1 MPLGMLAKDSM
12 VNLAELAEAKEES
25 ETDTKSSIP
34 KLHTTPGEN
43 VLVQVLPEGN
53 NGVNTVV
60 PVEQQLEGSTTEDL
74 ETAVISPAESQE
86 CSIDKGDM
94 EEAEEENH
102 IPLQQQESNGTKPPL
117 FPQEQQPAEQQQEME
132 SVVPGSSKVLTA
144 NTSTTGAIGSD
155 KNETTSNGSVASSYN
170 SDAAAVEAG
179 RAVGQYSG
187 FSADYHDFESYANY
201 ATYGADSVGGKMV
214 ATDFGSVY
222 REEVPWW
229 CCFFPWIT
237 GAKVLEDDS
246 TLGQDDSEHAAL
258 DSLGQ
263 PRSAL
268 NGSLEEQRQLS
279 RSSSNADDEISTGSG
294 IFGEKLS
301 DKEKQAVIARLKLA
315 EPDAPSMPT
324 SHKSEDKS
332 SPDEGALSDDKA
344 RPRKSI
350 LKRTN
355 TAITSSIRELE
366 SLSKSS
372 NRQDSEQTKQRRS
385 LFPTYETKAPSE
397 RQNLHPHFAPMARV
411 VTIKSLK
418 DMNEQEKSQ
427 IWWQKPDYE
436 EFRRTGRM
444 ITKAM
449 LEGGSEIWLATNQSW
464 QMPNQGKAQTLQ
476 HAYSLA
482 DRHAAF
488 KKGDLKAK
496 HDYEDTRD
504 KWWHKFGHSRRGL
517 EHIAS
522 IDEGRQRQA
531 NVKTSIRAVLEEQRR
546 QKVFHREDPEKLR
559 MVSIQNTT
567 WAKDLAMAS
576 GASDADCISKN
587 FDDENRRTREFYL
600 LKFSRANHSS
610 NVPAS
615 TKKVMPAFMKPM
627 MTMQIPKNRLDAHTT
642 SQISY
647 RQAQRQST
655 DKATAIKR
663 TSSELPATSTQ
674 VPIRGE
680 DEKQGSRSMAK
691 KGMFLLVS
699 LNAVTSDVS
708 IVFAHKLFPCLAAA
722 GFASGEEV
730 ENMAAV
736 LTGMGG
742 MGTATVGGP

>member
-25 ETDTKSSIP
+25 ETDTRSSMP
-34 KLHTTPGEN
+34 KLETTPGDD

-60 PVEQQLEGSTTEDL
+60 PVERQLEGSSSDDL
-74 ETAVISPAESQE
+74 ESAVISPTESKD
-86 CSIDKGDM
+86 SALDTGDM
-94 EEAEEENH
+94 EGADEGAQ
-102 IPLQQQESNGTKPPL
+102 IPLPLQQENNGTKPPL
-117 FPQEQQPAEQQQEME
+117 QQKLVEEEHATE
-132 SVVPGSSKVLTA
+132 SIVSGDSKALTA
-144 NTSTTGAIGSD
+144 NTNTTAAMGSSTSNKDEAA
-155 KNETTSNGSVASSYN
+155 SNGSVASSQL
-170 SDAAAVEAG
+170 SDAATMEAG

-201 ATYGADSVGGKMV
+201 ATYGADTAGGKMI
-214 ATDFGSVY
+214 ATEFGPTY

-237 GAKVLEDDS
+237 GAKLVEDDS
-246 TLGQDDSEHAAL
+246 TIGQDDSEHAAV
-258 DSLGQ
+258 DDLGR

-268 NGSLEEQRQLS
+268 NEASAAQGNLS
-279 RSSSNADDEISTGSG
+279 RSSSNADDEVSTGSG
-294 IFGEKLS
+294 MFGEKLS

-315 EPDAPSMPT
+315 EPDAPSNP
-324 SHKSEDKS
+324 
-332 SPDEGALSDDKA
+332 PLQQSDDEPNPEEDSPKNGKA

-355 TAITSSIRELE
+355 TAITSSSKGLD
-366 SLSKSS
+366 SLAKTSA
-372 NRQDSEQTKQRRS
+372 RQDSEQTKQRRS
-385 LFPTYETKAPSE
+385 LFPTYETKSPSD
-397 RQNLHPHFAPMARV
+397 RKDLHPHFSPMARV

-418 DMNEQEKSQ
+418 DMNEQEKAH

-444 ITKAM
+444 ITKVM

-482 DRHAAF
+482 ERQAAF

-522 IDEGRQRQA
+522 IDEGRQRQG
-531 NVKTSIRAVLEEQRR
+531 NVKTSVRAVLEEQRR

-576 GASDADCISKN
+576 GASDADCILKN
-587 FDDENRRTREFYL
+587 FDDDNRRTREFYL
-600 LKFSRANHSS
+600 LKFSRANQSS
-610 NVPAS
+610 NVPAAS
-615 TKKVMPAFMKPM
+615 KKVMPAFMKPM

-642 SQISY
+642 SQIRY
-647 RQAQRQST
+647 RQAQRVST
-655 DKATAIKR
+655 EKFVKR
-663 TSSELPATSTQ
+663 TSSELPSSSTQ
-674 VPIRGE
+674 VPIR
-680 DEKQGSRSMAK
+680 DEGDSHVSSMAK
-691 KGMFLLVS
+691 KGTLV
-699 LNAVTSDVS
+699 
-708 IVFAHKLFPCLAAA
+708 
-722 GFASGEEV
+722 
-730 ENMAAV
+730 
-736 LTGMGG
+736 
-742 MGTATVGGP
+742 TVWA